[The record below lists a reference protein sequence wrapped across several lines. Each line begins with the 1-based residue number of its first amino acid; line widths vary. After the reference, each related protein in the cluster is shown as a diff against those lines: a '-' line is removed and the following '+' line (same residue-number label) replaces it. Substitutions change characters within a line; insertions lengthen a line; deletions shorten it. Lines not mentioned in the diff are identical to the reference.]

1 MWLTVTVET
10 NFPPAHTM
18 LFIPSYPS
26 AQPPYVGWQ
35 NIDAFIQ
42 SLIKTHNWHQHVM
55 DDTSSWGRFRQVHM
69 KKRGEMCLSLTAV
82 GNSKTVRHFQ
92 IVNVRRQSEFRG
104 AKLNHS
110 YPKCAVLLIRAPWK
124 KSPWNRH
131 KIPVTLS
138 QFPTARHIFQ
148 TICSFAFYAQIRS
161 FLAYSGFFFNVWT
174 NGYLPIWTLGEP
186 PSAHPHKTSRTETD
200 KFTIFSM
207 STVQLSTSTR
217 GVWYSSLSP
226 EMLDPTHIGD
236 LQPWGEKNRNDL

>member
-1 MWLTVTVET
+1 MGIKYNNLTPLVFPLALEKKKENVRRVGWKDPVGSIFLQCSLVWSLNLKEWKWDGCDWLLLWKPT
-10 NFPPAHTM
+10 FPLPTRCS
-18 LFIPSYPS
+18 FIPNYPS

-161 FLAYSGFFFNVWT
+161 FLAYSGFFF
-174 NGYLPIWTLGEP
+174 
-186 PSAHPHKTSRTETD
+186 
-200 KFTIFSM
+200 
-207 STVQLSTSTR
+207 
-217 GVWYSSLSP
+217 
-226 EMLDPTHIGD
+226 
-236 LQPWGEKNRNDL
+236 